1 VRLLLPVTFVSACF
15 RAFALGLL
23 GLGFLPRPQG
33 SHAHATGRAVHLRD
47 RAYSFQFCSPTR
59 SSLQSGRYPSHVN
72 DKNFDVTAYNP
83 SDPVSGFAAVSSR
96 TR

>member
-1 VRLLLPVTFVSACF
+1 
-15 RAFALGLL
+15 
-23 GLGFLPRPQG
+23 
-33 SHAHATGRAVHLRD
+33 
-47 RAYSFQFCSPTR
+47 
-59 SSLQSGRYPSHVN
+59 VN